1 MTTIGDVAKY
11 AGVSRSTVSYALSGN
26 RPIKLETRERIAEA
40 IKVLGFTA
48 NAGARALATS
58 KSWILGLIV
67 PFTPE
72 EFAPATLG
80 YVLGVSETARSLGYD
95 VLLVTREEGDSG
107 IARITESGLV
117 DGVILLD
124 VKRHDDRVH
133 GLLMA
138 RQPSVL
144 IGIPEEDV
152 ALDCVDLDFG
162 DAGRMLVEHLNEL
175 GHERVVFL
183 TLPEQIFEQDLGYAW
198 RFRESVLETATRL
211 GITISE
217 VAGDPDPDERAREV
231 GAALDRHRDA
241 TALLVHNDGA
251 LVDLPMILAE
261 RGLRIPE
268 DLSVVS
274 VFPERFGRMFS
285 VPYTAIETSA
295 SVVADRAVR
304 LLARRIEQP
313 ELSAARELIAPTIV
327 DRGSSAHVSR

>member
-1 MTTIGDVAKY
+1 MATIGDVARY

-26 RPIKLETRERIAEA
+26 RPIKPETRDRIQEA

-58 KSWILGLIV
+58 KTWIMGLIV

-80 YVLGVSETARSLGYD
+80 YVLGVTESARTLGYD
-95 VLLVTREEGDSG
+95 VLMVTREEGDAG

-124 VKRHDDRVH
+124 VKRQDDRIH
-133 GLLMA
+133 SLRMA

-144 IGIPEEDV
+144 IGVPEDETTI
-152 ALDCVDLDFG
+152 DCVDLDFAA
-162 DAGRMLVEHLNEL
+162 AGRMLVEHLKDL
-175 GHERVVFL
+175 GHRSIVFL
-183 TLPEQIFEQDLGYAW
+183 TLPEQLFEQDLAYAW
-198 RFRESVLETATRL
+198 RFRDAVMATSTRL
-211 GITISE
+211 GMRVHE
-217 VAGDPDPDERAREV
+217 VAGDPEPEARAREL
-231 GAALDRHRDA
+231 GAALDRFPDA

-251 LVDLPMILAE
+251 LVDLPMILQE
-261 RGLRIPE
+261 RELRIPQ

-274 VFPERFGRMFS
+274 LFPERFGRMFS

-295 SVVADRAVR
+295 SAVAARAVR
-304 LLARRIEQP
+304 LLAQRIERP
-313 ELSAARELIAPTIV
+313 ERPATRELIAPTIV
-327 DRGSSAHVSR
+327 DRGSSIAPTR